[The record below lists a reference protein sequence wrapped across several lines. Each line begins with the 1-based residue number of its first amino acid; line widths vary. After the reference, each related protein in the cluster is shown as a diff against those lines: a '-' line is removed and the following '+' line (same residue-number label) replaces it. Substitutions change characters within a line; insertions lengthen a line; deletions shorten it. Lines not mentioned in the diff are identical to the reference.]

1 MVLFRSLQQR
11 TFAFLWTGQ
20 TISRLG
26 DSLYRI
32 ALAWWVLE
40 KTGSA
45 AAMGTVLIFSSLPM
59 LIFLLI
65 GGVAVDRL
73 PRGRVMLASDVLRGM
88 VVAIVTVLAF
98 IDALQIWHVYIAS
111 IVFGFVSAFFQPAY
125 TAIIPEITPRELLPS
140 ANSLTSLSGQ
150 ITGIAGPALGA
161 IIVGL
166 GGTSVAFA
174 LDAFSFFISALCLLP
189 IIGLLANAPKT
200 KSGGVLHD
208 FRQGVVA
215 VFASPWLWI
224 TITLAGFM
232 NLTQVGPW
240 SVALPF
246 FVKQNL
252 NANVDML
259 GWLFSMSSLGAV
271 LASVWLGHTTRLRRR
286 GVVAYLSL
294 VVWGVM
300 EVVVALALPL
310 PFALTAA
317 LVWGGSL
324 AAFNLIWTNTMQELV
339 PRDLLGRV
347 SSIDGL
353 GSFALLPIGYGVAGW
368 ATDLVGAGP
377 VLILGGAL
385 TVMLAAL
392 GLLHPAIRGL
402 D

>member
-1 MVLFRSLQQR
+1 MSLFRSLTAR
-11 TFAFLWTGQ
+11 PFAFLWSGQ

-26 DSLYRI
+26 DRFYTI

-45 AAMGTVLIFSSLPM
+45 AAMGTMLIFSSVPM

-65 GGVAVDRL
+65 GGIAVDRYS
-73 PRGRVMLASDVLRGM
+73 RGRLMLASDVLRGM

-98 IDALQIWHVYIAS
+98 VDVLQIWHVYIAS

-174 LDAFSFFISALCLLP
+174 LDAFSFFVSAFCLLP
-189 IIGLLANAPKT
+189 IIGLLANAPKP

-208 FRQGVVA
+208 FREGVAA

-232 NLTQVGPW
+232 NLTQAGPW

-246 FVKQNL
+246 FVKQDL
-252 NANVDML
+252 HANVAML

-286 GVVAYLSL
+286 GAVAYAAL
-294 VVWGVM
+294 VVWGVT
-300 EVVVALALPL
+300 EVLVALALPL
-310 PFALTAA
+310 PFVLMAA
-317 LVWGGSL
+317 LLWGGSL

-377 VLILGGAL
+377 VLIVGGAL
-385 TVMLAAL
+385 TAMLAAL

>member
-1 MVLFRSLQQR
+1 MSLFRALLHR
-11 TFAFLWTGQ
+11 PFALLWSGQ

-26 DSLYRI
+26 DRFYNI
-32 ALAWWVLE
+32 AMAWWVLE

-45 AAMGTVLIFSSLPM
+45 AAMGAMLIFSSVPM

-65 GGVAVDRL
+65 GGIAVDRYS
-73 PRGRVMLASDVLRGM
+73 RGRLMLASDVLRGI
-88 VVAIVTVLAF
+88 VVAMVTTLALV
-98 IDALQIWHVYIAS
+98 DALQIWHVYLAS
-111 IVFGFVSAFFQPAY
+111 VVFGFVSAFFQPAY
-125 TAIIPEITPRELLPS
+125 TAIIPDITPREFLPS

-161 IIVGL
+161 IIIGL
-166 GGTSVAFA
+166 GGTSIAFA
-174 LDAFSFFISALCLLP
+174 FDALSFFISALCLLP
-189 IIGLLANAPKT
+189 IIGLLANAPRT
-200 KSGGVLHD
+200 RSSGMLHE
-208 FRQGVVA
+208 FRQGVTA

-232 NLTQVGPW
+232 NLTQAGPW

-252 NANVDML
+252 NANVDTL
-259 GWLFSMSSLGAV
+259 GLLFSMSSLGAV

-286 GVVAYLSL
+286 GAVAYLSL
-294 VVWGVM
+294 VIWGAM
-300 EVVVALALPL
+300 EVMVALALPL
-310 PFALTAA
+310 PFVLAAA

-324 AAFNLIWTNTMQELV
+324 AAFNLIWTNTLQELV

-347 SSIDGL
+347 ASIDGL

-368 ATDLVGAGP
+368 ATDLIGP
-377 VLILGGAL
+377 GSVLIMGGAL
-385 TVMLAAL
+385 TAMLATL

-402 D
+402 E